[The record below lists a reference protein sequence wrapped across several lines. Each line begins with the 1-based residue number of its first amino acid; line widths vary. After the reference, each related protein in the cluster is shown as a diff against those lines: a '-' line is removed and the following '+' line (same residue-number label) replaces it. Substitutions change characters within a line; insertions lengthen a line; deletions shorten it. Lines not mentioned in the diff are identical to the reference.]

1 MLLIKLKWKCLLTVN
16 QYQKNTLTFK
26 NTIMS
31 FKKITFAIASIAIL
45 SISLTSCSNDNVADQ
60 DSLYNIQAVDKTKM
74 EMPSN
79 G

>member
-1 MLLIKLKWKCLLTVN
+1 
-16 QYQKNTLTFK
+16 
-26 NTIMS
+26 MS
-31 FKKITFAIASIAIL
+31 FKKITFVLASIAIL